1 MSNTKDFKVADIV
14 QVSGQT
20 TLKTGTTSTSQEN
33 YRVADLDNE
42 AVSSTI
48 AGLSSPTNIFFKADG
63 LQVFLLDGGTS
74 DNIERL
80 SLSTA
85 WDVTSTLT
93 PIDSFSVSSQTTSPT
108 WVQLSGTG
116 RHMFVLSTSAN
127 TVYEYDVDPAYDI
140 SAATFTQSQSFVPG
154 GGGGFTS
161 FAFNDDGTKIFFT
174 EGTNTTM
181 SFYTLSTPYDISS
194 VGAES
199 TQAISGATGNGQI
212 SFADN
217 GSLMLWLDIT
227 NDNLLLFTLST
238 AYDLSTATL
247 KETKTN
253 IDTDLRSPVF
263 GDSGNNVIF
272 VNRIDDNLYAYDAEV
287 DVLSVDLSTG
297 NYFEVDTSGYE
308 ELSFTNPPASQTF
321 QVLQKGGTGFGLDV
335 GATANFTS
343 GTSAIPYYQDTG
355 VFEFTLTP
363 DGRHALSFENN
374 EVRLMELDKPFD
386 LRAMSLVNYVTTPSV
401 NSKGRYLRNDGR
413 YAYATEGSRLR
424 QYEIDPPFTG
434 TITQVNNNSGLVN
447 AERLWFKPDGT
458 RFFLSGPVSNATI
471 STFDLTTPWDI
482 STASDAS
489 KNLTLAA
496 DVTNIGFILSEDG
509 THLYYGTD
517 TAPDRIFNYVLTT
530 PWDVTSASLVGSIDL
545 PSGIATGWILAGMY
559 PSENKFVLTED
570 TVVDTFYESL
580 FEFYT
585 SGVTYYAPVYRD
597 TVNFTGGAAPTY
609 NEDSNSKLITFS
621 TNDGGA
627 TYYAGYSD
635 V

>member
-1 MSNTKDFKVADIV
+1 MSNTKDFKVADIL
-14 QVSGQT
+14 QVSEQT

-48 AGLSSPTNIFFKADG
+48 AGLSTPMNIFFKADG
-63 LQVFLLDGGTS
+63 LQVFLLDYVT
-74 DNIERL
+74 DDVERL

-93 PIDSFSVSSQTTSPT
+93 PVDSFSVTPQTNGSA
-108 WVQLSGTG
+108 WVQLSDTG
-116 RHMFVLSTSAN
+116 RHMFVLSTGVD

-161 FAFNDDGTKIFFT
+161 FAFNADGTKIFFT
-174 EGTNTTM
+174 EGGNTTM

-199 TQAISGATGNGQI
+199 TQAISGATGSGQI

-217 GSLMLWLDIT
+217 GSFMLWLDIT

-272 VNRIDDNLYAYDAEV
+272 VNRIDDNLYSYNSEV

-297 NYFEVDTSGYE
+297 NYFEIDTSSNQDI
-308 ELSFTNPPASQTF
+308 SFTNPPASQTF

-343 GTSAIPYYQDTG
+343 GTSAIPYYKNTG
-355 VFEFTLTP
+355 TFEFTLTP

-374 EVRLMELDKPFD
+374 QVRLMELDKPFD
-386 LRAMSLVNYVTTPSV
+386 LRAMSLVNYVTTPSFD
-401 NSKGRYLRNDGR
+401 SKSRYLRNDGR
-413 YAYATEGSRLR
+413 YAYATQASSLY

-434 TITQVNNNSGLVN
+434 TITEENEATGLVN

-458 RFFLSGPVSNATI
+458 RFFLTGPVNTSTI
-471 STFDLTTPWDI
+471 STFDLSTAWDI
-482 STASDAS
+482 STASNAS
-489 KNLTLAA
+489 KNLVLVG
-496 DVTNIGFILSEDG
+496 DVTSIGFILSDDG

-517 TAPDRIFNYVLTT
+517 LAPDRIFNYVLTT
-530 PWDVTSASLVGSIDL
+530 PWDVTSAALVGSIDL
-545 PSGIATGWILAGMY
+545 PSGIGTTWKLAGMY
-559 PSENKFVLTED
+559 PSENKFVLTD
-570 TVVDTFYESL
+570 NAVVDTFYHSL

-585 SGVTYYAPVYRD
+585 SGVTYYAPVYQD
-597 TVNFTGGAAPTY
+597 TVNFTGGVAPTY
-609 NEDSNSKLITFS
+609 DEDSNSKLITFS

>member
-1 MSNTKDFKVADIV
+1 MANSKDFKVTDIV

-33 YRVADLDNE
+33 YRIVDLDNE

-48 AGLSSPTNIFFKADG
+48 AGLSTPANIFFKADG
-63 LQVFLLDGGTS
+63 LQVFLLDLGTN
-74 DNIERL
+74 DNVERL

-93 PIDSFSVSSQTTSPT
+93 PVDSFSVSPQTTTPA
-108 WVQLSGTG
+108 WVQLSDTG
-116 RHMFVLSTSAN
+116 RHMFVLSTSAD

-174 EGTNTTM
+174 EGSNTTM

-227 NDNLLLFTLST
+227 NNNLLLFTLST

-297 NYFEVDTSGYE
+297 NYFEIDTSGYE

-321 QVLQKGGTGFGLDV
+321 QVLQKGGTGFGLNV
-335 GATANFTS
+335 S
-343 GTSAIPYYQDTG
+343 GTATEVLSYDIAIDENNDPYPADEN
-355 VFEFTLTP
+355 VFITD
-363 DGRHALSFENN
+363 DGRHMMYTGSGSA
-374 EVRLMELDKPFD
+374 VGTIIIRLNKPYD
-386 LRAMSLVNYVTTPSV
+386 IQSGVVIDSSANISGND
-401 NSKGRYLRNDGR
+401 GIYLRSDGR
-413 YAYATEGSRLR
+413 KAYFSRNTEIR
-424 QYEIDPPFTG
+424 QYNMDTPFTMPG
-434 TITQVNNNSGLVN
+434 SASYTSSIAGGNIY
-447 AERLWFKPDGT
+447 FKPDGT
-458 RFFLSGPVSNATI
+458 RFICTGVVSGLTI
-471 STFDLTTPWDI
+471 STFDLSTPWDL
-482 STASDAS
+482 STATDAS
-489 KNLTLAA
+489 KDFAF
-496 DVTNIGFILSEDG
+496 VTTPKMIKFSTEGDR
-509 THLYYGTD
+509 LYLGSANVAYS
-517 TAPDRIFNYVLTT
+517 YSLTT
-530 PWDVTSASLVGSIDL
+530 PWDVTSASLLGTITIGS
-545 PSGIATGWILAGMY
+545 TGTDRMIIHS
-559 PSENKFVLTED
+559 SENKIFRFQVENTEVYD
-570 TVVDTFYESL
+570 ISATFFS
-580 FEFYT
+580 
-585 SGVTYYAPVYRD
+585 PVYRD
-597 TVNFTGGAAPTY
+597 TVNFTGGTAPTY
-609 NEDSNSKLITFS
+609 NQDCNRKLITFS
-621 TNDGGA
+621 TDDGGA
-627 TYYAGYSD
+627 TYYAGYQD
-635 V
+635 VYI

>member
-1 MSNTKDFKVADIV
+1 MANSKDFKVTDIV

-33 YRVADLDNE
+33 YRIVDLDNE

-48 AGLSSPTNIFFKADG
+48 AGLSTPANIFFKADG
-63 LQVFLLDGGTS
+63 LQVFLLDLGTN
-74 DNIERL
+74 DNVERL

-93 PIDSFSVSSQTTSPT
+93 PVDSFSVSPQTTTPA
-108 WVQLSGTG
+108 WVQLSDTG
-116 RHMFVLSTSAN
+116 RHMFVLSTGED

-174 EGTNTTM
+174 EGSNTTM

-227 NDNLLLFTLST
+227 NNNLLLFTLST

-297 NYFEVDTSGYE
+297 NYFEIDTSGYE

-321 QVLQKGGTGFGLDV
+321 QVLQKGGTGFGLNV
-335 GATANFTS
+335 S
-343 GTSAIPYYQDTG
+343 GTATEVLSYDIAIDENNDPYPADEN
-355 VFEFTLTP
+355 VFITD
-363 DGRHALSFENN
+363 DGRHMMYTGSGSA
-374 EVRLMELDKPFD
+374 VGTIIIRLNKPYD
-386 LRAMSLVNYVTTPSV
+386 IQSGVVIDSSANISGND
-401 NSKGRYLRNDGR
+401 GIYLRSDGR
-413 YAYATEGSRLR
+413 KAYFSRNTEIR
-424 QYEIDPPFTG
+424 QYNMDTPFTMPG
-434 TITQVNNNSGLVN
+434 SASYTSSIAGGNIY
-447 AERLWFKPDGT
+447 FKPDGT
-458 RFFLSGPVSNATI
+458 RFICTGVVSGLTI
-471 STFDLTTPWDI
+471 STFDLSTPWDL
-482 STASDAS
+482 STATDAS
-489 KNLTLAA
+489 KDFAF
-496 DVTNIGFILSEDG
+496 VTTPKMIKFSTEGDR
-509 THLYYGTD
+509 LYLGSANVAYS
-517 TAPDRIFNYVLTT
+517 YSLTT
-530 PWDVTSASLVGSIDL
+530 PWDVTSASLLGTITIGS
-545 PSGIATGWILAGMY
+545 TGTDRMIIHS
-559 PSENKFVLTED
+559 SENKIFRFQVENTEVYD
-570 TVVDTFYESL
+570 ISATFFS
-580 FEFYT
+580 
-585 SGVTYYAPVYRD
+585 PVYRD
-597 TVNFTGGAAPTY
+597 TVNFTGGTAPTY
-609 NEDSNSKLITFS
+609 NQDCNRKLITFS
-621 TNDGGA
+621 TDDGGA
-627 TYYAGYSD
+627 TYYAGYQD
-635 V
+635 VYI

>member
-1 MSNTKDFKVADIV
+1 MSNTKDFKVTDIV

-33 YRVADLDNE
+33 YRIVDLDNE

-48 AGLSSPTNIFFKADG
+48 AGLSTPANIFFKADG
-63 LQVFLLDGGTS
+63 LQVFLLDLGTN
-74 DNIERL
+74 DNVERL

-93 PIDSFSVSSQTTSPT
+93 PVDSFSVSPQTTTPA
-108 WVQLSGTG
+108 WVQLSDTG
-116 RHMFVLSTSAN
+116 RHMFVLSTSAD

-174 EGTNTTM
+174 EGSNTTM

-227 NDNLLLFTLST
+227 NNNLLLFTLST

-297 NYFEVDTSGYE
+297 NYFEIDTSGYE

-321 QVLQKGGTGFGLDV
+321 QVLQKGGTGFGLNV
-335 GATANFTS
+335 S
-343 GTSAIPYYQDTG
+343 GTATEVLSYDIAIDENNDPYPADEN
-355 VFEFTLTP
+355 VFITD
-363 DGRHALSFENN
+363 DGRHMMYTGSGSA
-374 EVRLMELDKPFD
+374 VGTIIIRLNKPYD
-386 LRAMSLVNYVTTPSV
+386 IQSGVVIDSSANISGND
-401 NSKGRYLRNDGR
+401 GIYLRSDGR
-413 YAYATEGSRLR
+413 KAYFSRNSDIR
-424 QYEIDPPFTG
+424 QYDMDTPFTMPASASH
-434 TITQVNNNSGLVN
+434 TASISG
-447 AERLWFKPDGT
+447 RMIYFKPDGT
-458 RFFLSGPVSNATI
+458 RFICTGVVSGLTV
-471 STFDLTTPWDI
+471 STFDLSTPWDL
-482 STASDAS
+482 STATDAS
-489 KNLTLAA
+489 KDFAF
-496 DVTNIGFILSEDG
+496 TNSPSLLQFSPEGDR
-509 THLYYGTD
+509 LYLNTNNVAYS
-517 TAPDRIFNYVLTT
+517 YSLTT
-530 PWDVTSASLVGSIDL
+530 PWDVTSASLLGTITIGS
-545 PSGIATGWILAGMY
+545 TGTDRMIIHS
-559 PSENKFVLTED
+559 SENKIFRFQVENTEVYD
-570 TVVDTFYESL
+570 ISATFFS
-580 FEFYT
+580 
-585 SGVTYYAPVYRD
+585 PVYRD
-597 TVNFTGGAAPTY
+597 TVNFTGGTAPTY
-609 NEDSNSKLITFS
+609 NQDCNRKLITFS
-621 TNDGGA
+621 TDDGGA
-627 TYYAGYSD
+627 TYYAGYQD
-635 V
+635 VYI

>member
-1 MSNTKDFKVADIV
+1 MSNTKDFKVADIL
-14 QVSGQT
+14 QVSEQT

-48 AGLSSPTNIFFKADG
+48 AGLSTPMNIFFKADG
-63 LQVFLLDGGTS
+63 LQVFLLDYVT
-74 DNIERL
+74 DDVERL

-93 PIDSFSVSSQTTSPT
+93 PVDSFSVTPQTNGSA
-108 WVQLSGTG
+108 WVQISDTG
-116 RHMFVLSTSAN
+116 RHMFVLSTTED

-161 FAFNDDGTKIFFT
+161 FAFNADGTKIFFT
-174 EGTNTTM
+174 EGGNTTM
-181 SFYTLSTPYDISS
+181 SFYTLSTPYDITS

-199 TQAISGATGNGQI
+199 TQAISGATGTGQI

-217 GSLMLWLDIT
+217 GSFMLWLDLT

-272 VNRIDDNLYAYDAEV
+272 VNRIDDNLYSYNSEV

-297 NYFEVDTSGYE
+297 NYFEIEASSNQDI
-308 ELSFTNPPASQTF
+308 LFTNPPASQTF

-355 VFEFTLTP
+355 TFEFTLTP

-374 EVRLMELDKPFD
+374 QVRLMELDKPFD
-386 LRAMSLVNYVTTPSV
+386 LRAMSLVNYVTTPSFD
-401 NSKGRYLRNDGR
+401 SKSRYLRNDGR
-413 YAYATEGSRLR
+413 YAYATQSSSLY
-424 QYEIDPPFTG
+424 QYAIDPPFTG
-434 TITQVNNNSGLVN
+434 TITEENEATGLVN

-458 RFFLSGPVSNATI
+458 RFFLTGPVDTSTI
-471 STFDLTTPWDI
+471 STFDLSTAWDI
-482 STASDAS
+482 STASNAS
-489 KNLTLAA
+489 KNLTLAV
-496 DVTNIGFILSEDG
+496 DVSNIGFILSDDG

-517 TAPDRIFNYVLTT
+517 LAPDRIFNYVLTT
-530 PWDVTSASLVGSIDL
+530 PWDVTSAALVGSIDL
-545 PSGIATGWILAGMY
+545 PSGIATTWKLAGMY
-559 PSENKFVLTED
+559 PSENKFVLTD
-570 TVVDTFYESL
+570 NAVVDTFYQSL

-585 SGVTYYAPVYRD
+585 SGVTYYAPVYQD
-597 TVNFTGGAAPTY
+597 TVNFTGGVAPTY
-609 NEDSNSKLITFS
+609 DEDSNSKLITFS